1 MSKTDSPM
9 NTVEW
14 NQLNWRKIQ
23 KAVFKLQKRIYRA
36 YIKCNWCGLTFRS
49 EDLIETDHIIPRA
62 IGGNL
67 KDNLQLL
74 HKHCHDIKTKEDLKA
89 IKQHKVKKEWQKTLE
104 KFNKMNWFWVDD
116 IPTLVNDRTPDS
128 LG

>member
-1 MSKTDSPM
+1 MLKKQQD
-9 NTVEW
+9 
-14 NQLNWRKIQ
+14 
-23 KAVFKLQKRIYRA
+23 
-36 YIKCNWCGLTFRS
+36 KCNWCGLTFRS
-49 EDLIETDHIIPRA
+49 EDLIETDHIIPKA
-62 IGGNL
+62 IRGNL

-116 IPTLVNDRTPDS
+116 LPTLGKGTHKEPERREAR
-128 LG
+128 